1 MYNILFFI
9 LLFSPSLISFA
20 QITIQSKETQKSLN
34 NAVFDNGSNHIVAM
48 VKDYTLIDMPVNSYS
63 NVLNIHSF
71 SLKQYKDKEL
81 LNHQK
86 MKNLNNNW
94 FDDIKQLFNK
104 LTKEDLELELEPF
117 EVRVQNHVDSLN
129 RIIINASDS
138 LLNMCDKMIEK
149 TTSSLP
155 LSYSSYTQFE
165 TEMRAKDYESITSE
179 SDSESNSDKE
189 SDNNGFFSFFSS
201 SSKTVPSQALV
212 ITDLDKDKDK
222 AEIETE
228 VREKMYAYQQYRL
241 ALNNRRT
248 FLNSL
253 CFNTFGDPYTL
264 YYNSA
269 NNTLN
274 VAYNAAP
281 IRFYAIIVQNI
292 IDNSYVRNL
301 NRGFKDQTH
310 SQKNDQKK
318 KDKNQFNFDVDF
330 DIDKDKKEILVEKAK
345 YILPILQKLDQRLPT
360 YLFDVAKRSLSLDEY
375 FQNLRQFW
383 TDILDESVI
392 GAQDSPEKY
401 KLELERLRLN
411 AELEL
416 KRRLKD
422 AQDEKDKI
430 LNAEKEAQRIK
441 DEYRKQALIDEAH
454 DFVRQEKI
462 LFNERQQNFSN
473 KEWQQFNTWFS
484 YQLTKGVNV
493 YDSVLGGVGQL
504 IYSTF
509 DIPANIIINFA
520 SSKVS
525 EIGKLFILVAGV
537 VIVGLMTLFFVKLFV
552 RRFIRLFWNTDKTEK
567 IE

>member
-9 LLFSPSLISFA
+9 LLFSPLLISFA

-48 VKDYTLIDMPVNSYS
+48 VKDYTLIDTPVNSYS
-63 NVLNIHSF
+63 NLLNINSF

-81 LNHQK
+81 INHQK
-86 MKNLNNNW
+86 MKNLNNNNNW
-94 FDDIKQLFNK
+94 FNDIKQLFNK
-104 LTKEDLELELEPF
+104 LVKDDLELELEPF

-155 LSYSSYTQFE
+155 LSYSSYAQFE
-165 TEMRAKDYESITSE
+165 TEMRAKDSESVTSE
-179 SDSESNSDKE
+179 SESESDKE

-201 SSKTVPSQALV
+201 SSKTIPSQAIV
-212 ITDLDKDKDK
+212 IRELDKDKTQ
-222 AEIETE
+222 IETE
-228 VREKMYAYQQYRL
+228 VLEQMYAYQQYRL

-253 CFNTFGDPYTL
+253 CFNTFGDPYTI
-264 YYNSA
+264 YYNSE

-274 VAYNAAP
+274 VAYNTAP
-281 IRFYAIIVQNI
+281 IRYYSIIVQNI

-301 NRGFKDQTH
+301 NRGFKDQKND
-310 SQKNDQKK
+310 QKNDQKK
-318 KDKNQFNFDVDF
+318 KDKTQFNFDVDF

-360 YLFDVAKRSLSLDEY
+360 YLSDVAKRSLNLDEY

-401 KLELERLRLN
+401 KLELERLRHN
-411 AELEL
+411 ADLEL
-416 KRRLKD
+416 KRQLRD
-422 AQDEKDKI
+422 AQIEKDKI
-430 LNAEKEAQRIK
+430 LHAEKEAQRIK

-484 YQLTKGVNV
+484 YQLSKGVNI
-493 YDSVLGGVGQL
+493 YDSLLGGIGQM

-509 DIPANIIINFA
+509 DVPANVIINFA

-552 RRFIRLFWNTDKTEK
+552 RRFIRLFWNTEKTDKTE
-567 IE
+567 

>member
-1 MYNILFFI
+1 
-9 LLFSPSLISFA
+9 
-20 QITIQSKETQKSLN
+20 
-34 NAVFDNGSNHIVAM
+34 
-48 VKDYTLIDMPVNSYS
+48 
-63 NVLNIHSF
+63 
-71 SLKQYKDKEL
+71 
-81 LNHQK
+81 
-86 MKNLNNNW
+86 
-94 FDDIKQLFNK
+94 
-104 LTKEDLELELEPF
+104 
-117 EVRVQNHVDSLN
+117 
-129 RIIINASDS
+129 
-138 LLNMCDKMIEK
+138 
-149 TTSSLP
+149 
-155 LSYSSYTQFE
+155 
-165 TEMRAKDYESITSE
+165 MRAKDSESITSE
-179 SDSESNSDKE
+179 SDSESKSDTE

-228 VREKMYAYQQYRL
+228 VLEQMYAYQQYRL
-241 ALNNRRT
+241 TLNNRQT

-301 NRGFKDQTH
+301 NRGFKN
-310 SQKNDQKK
+310 QKNDKT

-345 YILPILQKLDQRLPT
+345 YILHILQKLDQRLPT

-401 KLELERLRLN
+401 KLEVERLRHKADLD
-411 AELEL
+411 L

-422 AQDEKDKI
+422 AQDAADKI
-430 LNAEKEAQRIK
+430 LQAEKEAQRIK
-441 DEYRKQALIDEAH
+441 DDYRKQSLIDEAH

-493 YDSVLGGVGQL
+493 YDSLLGGVGQL

-509 DIPANIIINFA
+509 DVPANIILNFA

-552 RRFIRLFWNTDKTEK
+552 RRFVRLFWNTDKTEK

>member
-1 MYNILFFI
+1 
-9 LLFSPSLISFA
+9 
-20 QITIQSKETQKSLN
+20 
-34 NAVFDNGSNHIVAM
+34 
-48 VKDYTLIDMPVNSYS
+48 
-63 NVLNIHSF
+63 
-71 SLKQYKDKEL
+71 
-81 LNHQK
+81 
-86 MKNLNNNW
+86 
-94 FDDIKQLFNK
+94 
-104 LTKEDLELELEPF
+104 
-117 EVRVQNHVDSLN
+117 
-129 RIIINASDS
+129 
-138 LLNMCDKMIEK
+138 
-149 TTSSLP
+149 
-155 LSYSSYTQFE
+155 
-165 TEMRAKDYESITSE
+165 MRAKDSESVTSNSE
-179 SDSESNSDKE
+179 SDSDKE
-189 SDNNGFFSFFSS
+189 SDNGPSFFSFFSS

-212 ITDLDKDKDK
+212 IRDLDKDKSD
-222 AEIETE
+222 IETE

-241 ALNNRRT
+241 ALNNRQT

-301 NRGFKDQTH
+301 NRGFKGQIKEG
-310 SQKNDQKK
+310 QKNDQKK
-318 KDKNQFNFDVDF
+318 KDKTQFNFDVDF

-360 YLFDVAKRSLSLDEY
+360 YLSDVAKRSLNLDEY

-392 GAQDSPEKY
+392 GAQNSPEKY
-401 KLELERLRLN
+401 KLELERLRHK
-411 AELEL
+411 ADLEL

-422 AQDEKDKI
+422 AQIERDMI

-441 DEYRKQALIDEAH
+441 DEYRKQSLIDEAH

-493 YDSVLGGVGQL
+493 YDSLLGGVGQM

-509 DIPANIIINFA
+509 DVPANIIINFA

-552 RRFIRLFWNTDKTEK
+552 RRFIRLFWNTEKT
-567 IE
+567 

>member
-9 LLFSPSLISFA
+9 LLFSPLLISFA

-48 VKDYTLIDMPVNSYS
+48 VKDYTLIDTPVNSYS
-63 NVLNIHSF
+63 NLLNINSF

-81 LNHQK
+81 INHQK
-86 MKNLNNNW
+86 MKNLNNNNNW
-94 FDDIKQLFNK
+94 FNDIKQLFNK
-104 LTKEDLELELEPF
+104 LVKEDLELELEPF

-155 LSYSSYTQFE
+155 LSYSSYAQFE
-165 TEMRAKDYESITSE
+165 TEMRAKDSE
-179 SDSESNSDKE
+179 SVISNSESESDKE

-201 SSKTVPSQALV
+201 SSKTIPSQAIV
-212 ITDLDKDKDK
+212 IRELDKDKTQ
-222 AEIETE
+222 IETE
-228 VREKMYAYQQYRL
+228 VLEQMYAYQQYRL
-241 ALNNRRT
+241 ALNNRRK

-253 CFNTFGDPYTL
+253 CFNTFGDPYTI
-264 YYNSA
+264 YYNSE

-274 VAYNAAP
+274 VAYNTAP
-281 IRFYAIIVQNI
+281 IRYYSIIVQNI

-301 NRGFKDQTH
+301 NRGFKDQ
-310 SQKNDQKK
+310 KNDQKK
-318 KDKNQFNFDVDF
+318 KDKTQFNFDVDF

-360 YLFDVAKRSLSLDEY
+360 YLSDVAKRSLNLDEY

-401 KLELERLRLN
+401 KLELERLRHN
-411 AELEL
+411 ADLEL
-416 KRRLKD
+416 KRQLRD
-422 AQDEKDKI
+422 AQIEKDKI
-430 LNAEKEAQRIK
+430 LHAEKEAQRIK

-484 YQLTKGVNV
+484 YQLSKGVNI
-493 YDSVLGGVGQL
+493 YDSLLGGIGQM

-509 DIPANIIINFA
+509 DVPANVIINFA

-552 RRFIRLFWNTDKTEK
+552 RRFIRLFWNTEKTDKTE
-567 IE
+567 

>member
-9 LLFSPSLISFA
+9 LLFSSLLISFA
-20 QITIQSKETQKSLN
+20 QITIQSKETHVSLN
-34 NAVFDNGSNHIVAM
+34 NVVFDNGSNHIVAM
-48 VKDYTLIDMPVNSYS
+48 VKDYTLIDMPVSYS

-71 SLKQYKDKEL
+71 SLKQYKDKDKEL
-81 LNHQK
+81 INHQK
-86 MKNLNNNW
+86 LKNLNNNW
-94 FDDIKQLFNK
+94 FADIKQLFNK

-155 LSYSSYTQFE
+155 LSYSSYVQFE
-165 TEMRAKDYESITSE
+165 TEMRAKDSESVVSNSE
-179 SDSESNSDKE
+179 SDSDKE
-189 SDNNGFFSFFSS
+189 SDSDGRSFFSFFSS

-212 ITDLDKDKDK
+212 ITDLDKDK

-228 VREKMYAYQQYRL
+228 VRQKMYAYQQYRL
-241 ALNNRRT
+241 ALNNRQT

-253 CFNTFGDPYTL
+253 CFNTFGDPYTI

-301 NRGFKDQTH
+301 NRGFKDQT
-310 SQKNDQKK
+310 KDQKK
-318 KDKNQFNFDVDF
+318 NKDKNQFNFDVDF
-330 DIDKDKKEILVEKAK
+330 DIDKEKKEILVEKAK

-360 YLFDVAKRSLSLDEY
+360 YLSDVAKRSLNIDEY
-375 FQNLRQFW
+375 FQNLRWFW
-383 TDILDESVI
+383 IDILDESVI

-401 KLELERLRLN
+401 KLELERLRHK
-411 AELEL
+411 ADLEL
-416 KRRLKD
+416 KRRLKEEQIERD
-422 AQDEKDKI
+422 MI

-441 DEYRKQALIDEAH
+441 DEYRKQSLIDEAH

-462 LFNERQQNFSN
+462 LFNERQQNFSD

-493 YDSVLGGVGQL
+493 YDSLLGGVGKM

-509 DIPANIIINFA
+509 DIPANIILNFA

-552 RRFIRLFWNTDKTEK
+552 RRFIRLFWNTEKTEK
-567 IE
+567 TE

>member
-1 MYNILFFI
+1 MSNFMFIYLFIFLSI
-9 LLFSPSLISFA
+9 NCVTSFTEVRNEVNKA
-20 QITIQSKETQKSLN
+20 VSIFQN
-34 NAVFDNGSNHIVAM
+34 NDNHILAM
-48 VKDYTLIDMPVNSYS
+48 VKDYTLIDLSVDNS
-63 NVLNIHSF
+63 NIPNEF
-71 SLKQYKDKEL
+71 SLNQYKEKE
-81 LNHQK
+81 QEK
-86 MKNLNNNW
+86 KNLKPLNKGSTW
-94 FDDIKQLFNK
+94 FTNVKQFLTELTTDDN
-104 LTKEDLELELEPF
+104 ESLEPF

-165 TEMRAKDYESITSE
+165 TEMRSKDYESVT
-179 SDSESNSDKE
+179 SDSNIDSD
-189 SDNNGFFSFFSS
+189 SDSDGRSFFSFFSS
-201 SSKTVPSQALV
+201 SSKTIPSQALV
-212 ITDLDKDKDK
+212 IRDLDKDKDK
-222 AEIETE
+222 DKAQIETE
-228 VREKMYAYQQYRL
+228 VRQKMYAYQQYRL
-241 ALNNRRT
+241 ALNNRRA

-253 CFNTFGDPYTL
+253 CFNTFGDPYTI

-301 NRGFKDQTH
+301 NRGFKDQG
-310 SQKNDQKK
+310 KENDKT

-330 DIDKDKKEILVEKAK
+330 DIDKEKKEILVEKAK

-360 YLFDVAKRSLSLDEY
+360 YLSDVAKRSLNIDEY

-401 KLELERLRLN
+401 KLELERLRHK
-411 AELEL
+411 ADLER
-416 KRRLKD
+416 KRRLKEEQIERD
-422 AQDEKDKI
+422 MI

-441 DEYRKQALIDEAH
+441 DDYKKQSLIDEAY
-454 DFVRQEKI
+454 DFIRQEKI

-473 KEWQQFNTWFS
+473 KEWQQFNMWFS
-484 YQLTKGVNV
+484 HQLTKGVNI
-493 YDSVLGGVGQL
+493 YDSFLGGVGQL

-509 DIPANIIINFA
+509 DIPANIILNFA

-552 RRFIRLFWNTDKTEK
+552 RRFVRLFWNTEK
-567 IE
+567 IEKSE

>member
-1 MYNILFFI
+1 L
-9 LLFSPSLISFA
+9 LISFA
-20 QITIQSKETQKSLN
+20 QITIQSTETQVSLN

-48 VKDYTLIDMPVNSYS
+48 VKDYTLMDMPVNSYS

-71 SLKQYKDKEL
+71 SLKQYKDKDKEL
-81 LNHQK
+81 INHQK
-86 MKNLNNNW
+86 LKNLNNNW
-94 FDDIKQLFNK
+94 FTDIKQLFNK
-104 LTKEDLELELEPF
+104 LTNDDLELELEPF
-117 EVRVQNHVDSLN
+117 EVHVQNHVDSLN
-129 RIIINASDS
+129 RIIINTRDS

-155 LSYSSYTQFE
+155 LSYSSYVQFE
-165 TEMRAKDYESITSE
+165 TEMRAKDSESVTSNSE
-179 SDSESNSDKE
+179 SDSDKE
-189 SDNNGFFSFFSS
+189 SDSDGRSFFSFFSS
-201 SSKTVPSQALV
+201 SSKTIPSQALV
-212 ITDLDKDKDK
+212 IRDLDKDKSD
-222 AEIETE
+222 IETE
-228 VREKMYAYQQYRL
+228 VRQKMYAYQQYRL

-253 CFNTFGDPYTL
+253 CFNTFGDPYTI

-292 IDNSYVRNL
+292 IDNSYVKNL
-301 NRGFKDQTH
+301 NRGFKDQ
-310 SQKNDQKK
+310 KNDKT
-318 KDKNQFNFDVDF
+318 KDKTQFNFDVDF
-330 DIDKDKKEILVEKAK
+330 DIDKDKKDILVEKAK

-360 YLFDVAKRSLSLDEY
+360 YLSDVAKRSLNIDEY
-375 FQNLRQFW
+375 FQNLRWFW
-383 TDILDESVI
+383 IDILDESVI

-401 KLELERLRLN
+401 KLEVERLRHK
-411 AELEL
+411 ADLEL
-416 KRRLKD
+416 KRRLKEEQIERD
-422 AQDEKDKI
+422 MI

-441 DEYRKQALIDEAH
+441 DEYKKQSLIDEAY

-473 KEWQQFNTWFS
+473 KEWQQFNMWFS

-493 YDSVLGGVGQL
+493 YDSLLGGVGQL
-504 IYSTF
+504 IYTTF
-509 DIPANIIINFA
+509 DVPVNIILNFA
-520 SSKVS
+520 SNKVS

-552 RRFIRLFWNTDKTEK
+552 RRFIRLFWNTEKTEK
-567 IE
+567 TE

>member
-48 VKDYTLIDMPVNSYS
+48 VKDYTLMDMPVNSYS

-71 SLKQYKDKEL
+71 SLKQYKDKDEEII
-81 LNHQK
+81 NHQK

-155 LSYSSYTQFE
+155 LSYSSYAQFE
-165 TEMRAKDYESITSE
+165 TEMRAKDSE
-179 SDSESNSDKE
+179 SVISNSESESDKE

-201 SSKTVPSQALV
+201 SSKTIPSQAIV
-212 ITDLDKDKDK
+212 IRELDKDKTQ
-222 AEIETE
+222 IETE
-228 VREKMYAYQQYRL
+228 VLEQMYAYQQYRL

-253 CFNTFGDPYTL
+253 CFNTFGDPYTI
-264 YYNSA
+264 YYNSE

-274 VAYNAAP
+274 VAYNTAP
-281 IRFYAIIVQNI
+281 IRYYSIIVQNI

-301 NRGFKDQTH
+301 NRGFKDQ
-310 SQKNDQKK
+310 KNDQKK
-318 KDKNQFNFDVDF
+318 KDKTQFNFDVDF

-360 YLFDVAKRSLSLDEY
+360 YLSDVAKRSLNLDEY

-401 KLELERLRLN
+401 KLELERLRHN
-411 AELEL
+411 ADLEL
-416 KRRLKD
+416 KRQLRD
-422 AQDEKDKI
+422 AQIEKDKI
-430 LNAEKEAQRIK
+430 LHAEKEAQRIK

-484 YQLTKGVNV
+484 YQLSKGVNI
-493 YDSVLGGVGQL
+493 YDSLLGGIGQM

-509 DIPANIIINFA
+509 DVPANVIINFA

-552 RRFIRLFWNTDKTEK
+552 RRFIRLFWNTEKTDKTE
-567 IE
+567 

>member
-1 MYNILFFI
+1 MSNFMFIYLFIFLSI
-9 LLFSPSLISFA
+9 NCVTSFTEVRNEVNKAISIF
-20 QITIQSKETQKSLN
+20 QN
-34 NAVFDNGSNHIVAM
+34 NDNHILAM
-48 VKDYTLIDMPVNSYS
+48 VKDYTLIDLSVDNS
-63 NVLNIHSF
+63 NIPNEF
-71 SLKQYKDKEL
+71 SLNQYKDKE
-81 LNHQK
+81 K
-86 MKNLNNNW
+86 EKKNLKPLNKGSSW
-94 FDDIKQLFNK
+94 FTNVKQFLTELTADDN
-104 LTKEDLELELEPF
+104 ESLEPF

-155 LSYSSYTQFE
+155 LSYSSYVQFE
-165 TEMRAKDYESITSE
+165 TEMRAKDSE
-179 SDSESNSDKE
+179 SVTSNSESNSDDGR
-189 SDNNGFFSFFSS
+189 SFFSIFSS

-212 ITDLDKDKDK
+212 IRDLDKDKSQ
-222 AEIETE
+222 IETE

-241 ALNNRRT
+241 ALNNRQT

-274 VAYNAAP
+274 VAYNTAP

-301 NRGFKDQTH
+301 NRGFKGQTKD
-310 SQKNDQKK
+310 QKNDQKK
-318 KDKNQFNFDVDF
+318 KDKTQFNFDVDF

-360 YLFDVAKRSLSLDEY
+360 YLSDVAKRSLNIDEY

-411 AELEL
+411 ADLEL

-422 AQDEKDKI
+422 EQNEKDKI
-430 LNAEKEAQRIK
+430 LHAEKEAQRIK

-493 YDSVLGGVGQL
+493 YDSLLGGVGQL

-509 DIPANIIINFA
+509 DVPANVIINFA

-552 RRFIRLFWNTDKTEK
+552 RRFIRLFWNTEKTEK
-567 IE
+567 TE